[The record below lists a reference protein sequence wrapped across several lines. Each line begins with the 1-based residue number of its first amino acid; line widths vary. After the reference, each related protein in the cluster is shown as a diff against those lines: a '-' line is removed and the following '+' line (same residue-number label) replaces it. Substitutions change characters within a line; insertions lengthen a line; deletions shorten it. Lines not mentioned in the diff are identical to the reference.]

1 MRGFPQARL
10 ERDTYPDRLP
20 IGQHYYKKITIL
32 LQHGSLQVIQERER
46 ELYRAMLKDSDNFK
60 PGIERYTSG
69 GVVIR

>member
-1 MRGFPQARL
+1 MVEQKTF
-10 ERDTYPDRLP
+10 PDRLP
-20 IGQHYYKKITIL
+20 TGKHYRKEITIL

-46 ELYRAMLKDSDNFK
+46 ELYRALLQHNLHTSMLSDNFK